1 MLEQG
6 NVNVGAQNKASL
18 YLGKSAYQKGDYD
31 TAEDELLSTVNA
43 AQDVYGAEAQ
53 YLLGQIFFQKGQ
65 YQQSI
70 ETLIDLNNG
79 FNIYEDWVGRSYLL
93 LADNYAALE
102 DFFQAKATLKSV
114 IENFPLEYIR
124 EEASKKLESLE
135 ESEARSEAESLAL
148 DSLDN

>member
-1 MLEQG
+1 M
-6 NVNVGAQNKASL
+6 
-18 YLGKSAYQKGDYD
+18 
-31 TAEDELLSTVNA
+31 
-43 AQDVYGAEAQ
+43 
-53 YLLGQIFFQKGQ
+53 GQIFFQKGQ